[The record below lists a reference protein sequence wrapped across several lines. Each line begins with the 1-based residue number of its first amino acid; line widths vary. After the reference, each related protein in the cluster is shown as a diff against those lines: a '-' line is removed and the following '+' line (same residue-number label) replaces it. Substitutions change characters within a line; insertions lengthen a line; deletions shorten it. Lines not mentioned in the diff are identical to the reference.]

1 MRIKREGNV
10 MKILTVIPAR
20 GGSKGIPKK
29 NIRFIAGQPLLA
41 YAIKCAKQSV
51 YDMEVVVSSDEKEI
65 QNIAGKFG
73 AHIIERP
80 AQLAGDKVTL
90 DPVICH
96 ATNTMEAENQ
106 CHYDIVITMQP
117 TSPLLTAATLDNA
130 IRFFVDNDYDTVLSG
145 VNDPRLSWHIE
156 NGKCVPNYEC
166 RLNRQYM
173 PKDLKETGAFVIT
186 KRDCVTANSR
196 FGEKIAVYEVPEN
209 EAGDIDTPEDWLIAQ
224 YQLNRKNILIRL
236 EGYPKIGLGHVYRG
250 LLLAE
255 NFIEHNILFAIS
267 DKSQLGIQKLEQ
279 SHYRYHVIT
288 NDDDFLKLVEDYH
301 TDIVIN
307 DILNT
312 NVDYMNRLRQ
322 TGVRIV
328 NFEDL
333 GEGRYLADAV
343 INALYEKQDDTL
355 NSFWGDKYY
364 LIRDEF
370 LLEAPKDFD
379 EEVKEIL
386 VIFGGTD
393 PNNLTYKAVQ
403 ALIQIANTQE
413 IHCTVVLGMGYQNA
427 DVVRQSVIDMSEKFD
442 IVQDV
447 KLITQYMAKADLA
460 ISSQG
465 RTMLELVAMG
475 VPTILMAQNERET
488 THEFGS
494 LRNGFLNLGLGRT
507 VEKDTIYE
515 TVQWL
520 IHCPQIRKSMRDEM
534 LAKDLTHGIGR
545 VKRII
550 LGENEN

>member
-1 MRIKREGNV
+1 

-41 YAIKCAKQSV
+41 YAIKCARASA
-51 YDMEVVVSSDEKEI
+51 YDMEVAVSSDEKEI

-73 AHIIERP
+73 AGVVNRP
-80 AQLAGDKVTL
+80 AKLAGDQVTL

-96 ATNTMEAENQ
+96 AVTAMEERNK
-106 CHYDIVITMQP
+106 CRYDIVITMQP
-117 TSPLLTAATLDNA
+117 TSPLLTSKTLDDA
-130 IRFFVDNDYDTVLSG
+130 IRFFIEKGYDTVLSG
-145 VNDPRLSWHIE
+145 VNDPRLSWRVE
-156 NGKCVPNYEC
+156 NGECVPNYEQ

-186 KRDCVTANSR
+186 RRECVTETSR
-196 FGEKIAVYEVPEN
+196 FGKKIAVYEVPED
-209 EAGDIDTPEDWLIAQ
+209 ESGDIDTPEDWLIAQ
-224 YQLNRKNILIRL
+224 YLLNRKNILIRL

-250 LLLAE
+250 LQLAE
-255 NFIEHNILFAIS
+255 NFIEHNVLFAIS
-267 DKSQLGIQKLEQ
+267 DKSRLGIQKLEQ
-279 SHYRYHVIT
+279 SHYRYRVIGGE
-288 NDDDFLKLVEDYH
+288 DDFLALVKEYQA
-301 TDIVIN
+301 DIVIN

-312 NVDYMNRLRQ
+312 DIDYMNRLKQ

-333 GEGRYLADAV
+333 GEGRHMADAV
-343 INALYEKQDDTL
+343 VNALYERQDDAA
-355 NSFWGDKYY
+355 NAFWGDKYY

-370 LLEAPKDFD
+370 LLEKPKNFSED
-379 EEVKEIL
+379 VKEIL

-393 PNNLTYKAVQ
+393 PNNLTDKTVQ
-403 ALIQIANTQE
+403 ALLGIAETTDV
-413 IHCTVVLGMGYQNA
+413 HCTVILGMGYQAA
-427 DVVRQSVIDMSEKFD
+427 DAVRQKVSVMPKKFD
-442 IVQDV
+442 VVQDV
-447 KLITQYMAKADLA
+447 KLITEYMGKADLA

-488 THEFGS
+488 IHEFGS

-507 VEKDTIYE
+507 VQPETICE

-520 IHCPQIRKSMRDEM
+520 MHCPQIRKSMRDEM

-545 VKRII
+545 VKQII
-550 LGENEN
+550 LGENEI